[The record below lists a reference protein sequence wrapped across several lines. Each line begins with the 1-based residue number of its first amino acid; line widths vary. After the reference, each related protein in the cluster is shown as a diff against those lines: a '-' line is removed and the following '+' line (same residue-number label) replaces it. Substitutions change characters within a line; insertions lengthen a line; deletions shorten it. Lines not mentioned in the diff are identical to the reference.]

1 MQRLRPWDTIRAG
14 TCWIAWATMQPALCA
29 PSGRRRP
36 ATPSGEPPC
45 LAGAAVVAAPWL
57 GISRHCS
64 VSECTLKMVSAR
76 CRSNSGARRV
86 VKKLYSALDSP
97 CLSLFVGVQGIC
109 QAGLRTLRALPCCRS
124 PPGRHQNP
132 LNVSSYVLRCNAL
145 IQVVIASTLSEGSR

>member
-45 LAGAAVVAAPWL
+45 LAEAAVVAAPWL

-64 VSECTLKMVSAR
+64 VSECTLKMVSAW

-97 CLSLFVGVQGIC
+97 CLIFLLVCRAYAKLAYVPCEPFLAAAAL
-109 QAGLRTLRALPCCRS
+109 QAG
-124 PPGRHQNP
+124 
-132 LNVSSYVLRCNAL
+132 
-145 IQVVIASTLSEGSR
+145 I